1 MDEELLQRQA
11 PQALEAE
18 QSVLGSMLID
28 ERCVPDVVGM
38 LQPDDFYLRQN
49 REIYETIYTM
59 FNFSEKIDPVTVLN
73 KMKERG
79 VYDEQRSYD
88 YIAQLLKITPT
99 AANVKQY
106 CTIVH
111 DKSLLRA
118 LATASS
124 EITEMVYDGVGTAQ
138 EMLEVSE
145 KKIYSLRRGNTGDSL
160 QHIGKVMINVY
171 DRLEELAASGSEIPG
186 LSTGLHD
193 LDRKINGL
201 NKTDLILIAAR
212 PGMGKTAIALNI
224 CLNVAKTYEKTVAFF
239 SLEMSREQLVMRLLS
254 TESFVENQKLTTGHL
269 DEEDWGKLSIASS
282 ALSQT
287 DIRVDDNPAITVAE
301 INAKCRRLDNLGLVL
316 IDYLQLMTAAAPGK
330 SGDNRVTVVSDI
342 SRALKIMAKELIG
355 GAGMSV
361 LAEMLHAEG
370 VAVDG
375 SDRAHSAKTDRLE
388 TLGIT
393 VEFGQ
398 RAENVAQAET
408 VVYSSAIKPDNPE
421 IVAAHAAGKRIV
433 HRSDILALL
442 MNGKRAVTVAGAHG
456 KTTTSSMLSHIL
468 VNAGA
473 DPSYAIGGFIQ
484 GPDGTTLDGGHA
496 GKGDI
501 LVAEADE
508 SDGSFAKYHPT
519 IAIITNCEADHLDHY
534 GDEAHY
540 RAAFVAHAG
549 RATGHVIISIDDP
562 DGLAVLE
569 ALPADVKSHTVA
581 YGTTARESLPDL
593 GGAAYVWIASESETA
608 GSGVEQ
614 LTLHLPAA
622 VTAGEPVSQ
631 SVALKVP
638 GVHNARNAAAAIS
651 AAVLLG
657 VSPADAAKAA
667 GTFLGAARRFQVR
680 GTVKQVTVVDDY
692 AHHPTEIAALLD
704 AARRRYPDSTI
715 RVIFQPHLF
724 SRTKFFAHQFAKS
737 LAKADD
743 VIITGIFP
751 AREKQADF
759 PDISPSTIVDA
770 AAGLKDASAGTWIQP
785 VEDMCLAAK
794 MMAMRAHHGDVI
806 FTVGAGDIT
815 DMDQVLLTALEAH
828 RESCE

>member
-88 YIAQLLKITPT
+88 YLAQLLKVTPT

-224 CLNVAKTYEKTVAFF
+224 CLNVAKNYEKTVAFF

-316 IDYLQLMTAAAPGK
+316 IDYLQLRTAAAPGK
-330 SGDNRVTVVSDI
+330 AGDNRVTVVSDI
-342 SRALKIMAKELIG
+342 SRALKIMAKELNVPVICLSQLSRANESRTDKRPMLSDLRES
-355 GAGMSV
+355 GAIEQDADSV
-361 LAEMLHAEG
+361 MFLYRDEYYNPNTQDKNIAECIVAKNRHGETGTVKLQWRPQFFTFPDLEWKPEGQNSFLAAPAVHARTG
-370 VAVDG
+370 RYRGLCCLRRSRFRLYAARSAVSSG
-375 SDRAHSAKTDRLE
+375 HAWYYGRGCAFQS
-388 TLGIT
+388 
-393 VEFGQ
+393 
-398 RAENVAQAET
+398 
-408 VVYSSAIKPDNPE
+408 SSARR
-421 IVAAHAAGKRIV
+421 RIRPRRCV
-433 HRSDILALL
+433 CPRS
-442 MNGKRAVTVAGAHG
+442 MR
-456 KTTTSSMLSHIL
+456 
-468 VNAGA
+468 
-473 DPSYAIGGFIQ
+473 
-484 GPDGTTLDGGHA
+484 
-496 GKGDI
+496 
-501 LVAEADE
+501 
-508 SDGSFAKYHPT
+508 
-519 IAIITNCEADHLDHY
+519 
-534 GDEAHY
+534 
-540 RAAFVAHAG
+540 R
-549 RATGHVIISIDDP
+549 
-562 DGLAVLE
+562 
-569 ALPADVKSHTVA
+569 
-581 YGTTARESLPDL
+581 
-593 GGAAYVWIASESETA
+593 
-608 GSGVEQ
+608 SGC
-614 LTLHLPAA
+614 
-622 VTAGEPVSQ
+622 
-631 SVALKVP
+631 
-638 GVHNARNAAAAIS
+638 R
-651 AAVLLG
+651 
-657 VSPADAAKAA
+657 
-667 GTFLGAARRFQVR
+667 AARRKR
-680 GTVKQVTVVDDY
+680 RCPGTRST
-692 AHHPTEIAALLD
+692 D
-704 AARRRYPDSTI
+704 A
-715 RVIFQPHLF
+715 
-724 SRTKFFAHQFAKS
+724 
-737 LAKADD
+737 
-743 VIITGIFP
+743 
-751 AREKQADF
+751 
-759 PDISPSTIVDA
+759 
-770 AAGLKDASAGTWIQP
+770 
-785 VEDMCLAAK
+785 
-794 MMAMRAHHGDVI
+794 
-806 FTVGAGDIT
+806 
-815 DMDQVLLTALEAH
+815 
-828 RESCE
+828 